1 MQDSFRKPRKI
12 LIQDFIVLKHSVIC
26 IFLIRSD
33 SVRKMLTALFRLVWN
48 TQKITWTSTK

>member
-1 MQDSFRKPRKI
+1 MQGSFSKPRKI

-26 IFLIRSD
+26 IFLIHSD
-33 SVRKMLTALFRLVWN
+33 SVWKMLTALFRLVWN

>member
-1 MQDSFRKPRKI
+1 MQGSFSKPRKI